1 MFLGLATATESAAA
15 GALGCFVLA
24 WVYRGLTWKMLK
36 ESLDST
42 LGVSVM
48 MLMII
53 TGSTAFS
60 QVLAFTGAS
69 TGSVELATSPQFS
82 PLLGIVAMQVVMLI
96 MGCFMEPLSIMML
109 TIPIFFPIIQVFGF
123 SPLWFGAIML
133 LNMEMA
139 SITPPFGLVLFVVK
153 GVAPKGTTLTD
164 VYRAALPFIICD
176 LLVMGILLA
185 FPGLVTWLPALMQ
198 K

>member
-1 MFLGLATATESAAA
+1 
-15 GALGCFVLA
+15 
-24 WVYRGLTWKMLK
+24 
-36 ESLDST
+36 
-42 LGVSVM
+42 
-48 MLMII
+48 MII

-69 TGSVELATSPQFS
+69 TGLVELATSLSVS
-82 PLLGIVAMQVVMLI
+82 PLLVVVAMQAVMLV

-109 TIPIFFPIIQVFGF
+109 TVPIFFPIIHILGF
-123 SPLWFGAIML
+123 SPIWFGAIML

-139 SITPPFGLVLFVVK
+139 TITPPFGLVLFVVK
-153 GVAPKGTTLTD
+153 GVAPKGTSLTD

-176 LLVMGILLA
+176 LVVMGVLLL
-185 FPGLVTWLPALMQ
+185 FPGVVTWLPTLMQ